1 MIAFLAIVYCVGLY
15 LIFIKFR
22 LLAFNLAAQIVC
34 GMVGFFGLLV
44 VLFGMNFTQ
53 PFSVGVTVAEFTTP
67 VTARVPG
74 RVIEVP
80 VQNNSPVQRGNVLF
94 RMDPQPYRD
103 SFHAAQAAATQA
115 DIQTRT
121 AITQAVENVKAAT
134 ANVHALE
141 AAIQATTSVVEA
153 TKAHLGLAKTRLKQY
168 TELASKHAGS
178 QFEVERYDADVSS
191 LNEQV
196 AAQQQQVAAQQQQLA
211 AAVAQQSQA
220 RVALA
225 QATSMRPAVLAQAD
239 SQLQA
244 AKWNLEQTTVY
255 APDDGYVTQLQLQPG
270 AVASLGPVMVFV
282 HSRDRVLLIATIKQ
296 NYVNTFRP
304 GAEAEVALPAVPGRI
319 LKARVKAIERAT
331 GAGQLDPD
339 GRLKTNRTPLPND
352 RMWVT
357 LNLDDDLKGRIVP
370 VGSNGFASI
379 RGESWKTLFI
389 IRQVIMRWYTWTNY
403 LFAGY

>member
-1 MIAFLAIVYCVGLY
+1 MIAFLAICYCVGLY

-22 LLAFNLAAQIVC
+22 LLPFNLPAQIIC
-34 GMVGFFGLLV
+34 GMVGFVGLLI

-80 VQNNSPVQRGNVLF
+80 VEDNSPVRHGDVLF

-103 SFHAAQAAATQA
+103 GFEAAQAAVAQA

-121 AITQAVENVKAAT
+121 AVTQATASVTAAT
-134 ANVHALE
+134 ANLHAVE
-141 AAIQATTSVVEA
+141 AAIQATTSASEA
-153 TKAHLGLAKTRLKQY
+153 TKAHLALAKTRLKQH
-168 TELASKHAGS
+168 TELASKQAGS
-178 QFEVERYDADVSS
+178 QFEVERYSADVNS
-191 LNEQV
+191 LTEQV
-196 AAQQQQVAAQQQQLA
+196 AAQQQQIAAQQQQLA
-211 AAVAQQSQA
+211 AAAAQESQA

-225 QATSMRPAVLAQAD
+225 QATSMRPVVMAQAK

-255 APDDGYVTQLQLQPG
+255 APADGYVTQLQLQPG

-282 HSRDRVLLIATIKQ
+282 HSRDRVLLLATIKQ
-296 NYVNTFRP
+296 NYLNTFKP
-304 GAEAEVALPAVPGRI
+304 GAEAEVALPALPGEI
-319 LKARVKAIERAT
+319 LKARVVSIERAT

-339 GRLKTNRTPLPND
+339 GRLRTSRTPLPND

-357 LNLDDDLKGRIVP
+357 LNLVDDLSGRVVP
-370 VGSNGFASI
+370 VGANGFASI
-379 RGESWKTLFI
+379 RGESWRSLFI
-389 IRQVIMRWYTWTNY
+389 IRRVMMRWYTWTNY
-403 LFAGY
+403 LFSGY